1 MAFVEFLGVLQLI
14 LLTIIFAATLLI
26 GIMVWEI
33 YMVSKIS
40 RVKKTRKELAKLP
53 SVEGV
58 KCPKCGTVMKLTY
71 EGSIVD
77 GYTCP
82 KCGNSEVTSKKEKPK
97 EESQV

>member
-1 MAFVEFLGVLQLI
+1 MVLTDFLGILQLI
-14 LLTIIFAATLLI
+14 LLTIIFAATLMI

-40 RVKKTRKELAKLP
+40 KTKKSKKELAKLP
-53 SVEGV
+53 AGEGI
-58 KCPKCGTVMKLTY
+58 KCPKCGTIMKLTY
-71 EGSIVD
+71 EGTIVD

-82 KCGNSEVTSKKEKPK
+82 KCGYTEVTSKKEKPK